1 MAQNIRLLTKTAV
14 FQYSNGIFSPFVQ
27 LQKVV
32 MSLRIIVGITG
43 ATGAI
48 FGIRILEALK
58 EAGVETH
65 LVMSKWAERT
75 IQLETDYTASQV
87 KKLASVVHHPA
98 NQAAS
103 ISSGSFRV
111 SGMIVAP
118 CSMKTLAAISAGY
131 ADGLLVRAAD
141 VILKERKKLVLLTRE
156 TPLNDIHLQNML
168 NLSRMGAVIM
178 PPMPAF
184 YNKPATV
191 DDIVNHIVARTLDQF
206 DIENTLT
213 KRWKGMQ
220 ALKSESVEQ

>member
-1 MAQNIRLLTKTAV
+1 
-14 FQYSNGIFSPFVQ
+14 
-27 LQKVV
+27 
-32 MSLRIIVGITG
+32 
-43 ATGAI
+43 
-48 FGIRILEALK
+48 
-58 EAGVETH
+58 
-65 LVMSKWAERT
+65 
-75 IQLETDYTASQV
+75 
-87 KKLASVVHHPA
+87 
-98 NQAAS
+98 
-103 ISSGSFRV
+103 
-111 SGMIVAP
+111 
-118 CSMKTLAAISAGY
+118 MKTLAAISAGY